1 LGGVHARAPCCELIA
16 TALMTV
22 PPPAAAPGPG
32 AAAPEPSSP
41 PGGDD
46 DQQPPPSSS
55 SPTGD
60 SPSFYLTGRLHIP
73 LPKAR
78 CALQTVL
85 LRHKLPRPSFETVCT
100 AAGPPPSFVST
111 VLFSTSTIAGTIDH
125 KVSGA
130 YGQRK
135 KEAEGSAALAALH
148 LLETLVDEHSC
159 LHEEVCARA
168 G

>member
-1 LGGVHARAPCCELIA
+1 MGGVHARAPCCELIA

-60 SPSFYLTGRLHIP
+60 ISFYLTGHLHIP

-85 LRHKLPRPSFETVCT
+85 LRHKLPSPSFETVWA